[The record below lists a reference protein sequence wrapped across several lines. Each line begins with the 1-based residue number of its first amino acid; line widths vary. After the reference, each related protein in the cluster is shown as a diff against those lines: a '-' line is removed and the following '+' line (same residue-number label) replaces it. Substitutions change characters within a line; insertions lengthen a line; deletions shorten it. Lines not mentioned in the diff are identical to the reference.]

1 MSQQE
6 GNRPSTQIKNGAA
19 DEEIITQITLA
30 GLKVIMLRKG
40 DQIIYKLPD
49 NVPVQSLADDQRERL
64 LQEIQKLHAATLAA
78 ATRNATGGTGS
89 SATNE
94 QGGNKTIAPKHNGI
108 SAPLPSS
115 PDPDA
120 LKETARKLREE
131 YEREQQK
138 QQPMMIGNMPETTS
152 SSSSS
157 MGGSIK
163 TTRKYV
169 KTGKYSKKRLHH
181 PHQLAA
187 ASSSSGQLPLPPHPQ
202 HQQHQQQHQQ
212 SAPPLI
218 ALHHMVAQQPQQQ
231 QQPIPPNFTLP
242 SHLATKSIL
251 AKRLPEEELHH
262 QDVKR
267 RIYDSILSDHK
278 AVTEPDYKTPFRSK
292 QDVIDRLLPYHIY
305 QYPKVDMD
313 ANKIPMDKQDQLTME
328 IFKSQAELFKRF
340 SDVCNKVI
348 EGRGIR
354 QLQIM
359 LERQLL
365 ADQRQRLTEEQA
377 RVAAEQAA
385 IQQAEA
391 QQRMS
396 EQNRMA
402 SGMSNYM
409 AAILQNPQIL
419 NQYSQ
424 LSPEQQQKF
433 LQNQEQIVALLE
445 QHAKELN
452 SKPTANP
459 THSNVTSASNTP
471 TQQPSSSSN
480 DQA

>member
-1 MSQQE
+1 
-6 GNRPSTQIKNGAA
+6 
-19 DEEIITQITLA
+19 
-30 GLKVIMLRKG
+30 MLRKG

-78 ATRNATGGTGS
+78 ATRNATGGTAAS
-89 SATNE
+89 PAANE
-94 QGGNKTIAPKHNGI
+94 QGGGNKTIAPKHNGI
-108 SAPLPSS
+108 TAPLPSS

-138 QQPMMIGNMPETTS
+138 QQPMMIGNMPESAS
-152 SSSSS
+152 SS
-157 MGGSIK
+157 SIK

-187 ASSSSGQLPLPPHPQ
+187 ASSSSTGQLPLPPHPQ
-202 HQQHQQQHQQ
+202 QQQQQQQ

-218 ALHHMVAQQPQQQ
+218 ALHHMMAQQPSPQQP
-231 QQPIPPNFTLP
+231 PIPPNFTLP

-278 AVTEPDYKTPFRSK
+278 AVTEPDYKTPFKSK

-313 ANKIPMDKQDQLTME
+313 ANKIPMDKQDQLTKE

-340 SDVCNKVI
+340 SDVCNKVN

-391 QQRMS
+391 QQRMN

-452 SKPTANP
+452 SKPATNA
-459 THSNVTSASNTP
+459 THPNVTSTPNTP